1 MQECGVIT
9 CSIGQPALI
18 CPSLG
23 VWLRDGSLL
32 PMVSKEIV
40 HSGERTCP
48 AQALSLPATGSGLLS
63 SGDIY
68 LVLLPSVVV
77 ASMNQV
83 IQNALRKLWEIVP
96 APATALP
103 DLDELHA
110 PVAFRSG
117 GVCYPENSR
126 VAPRTDRRNAGLI
139 YHQAILVRQG
149 HWVQTQQGCSHHAR
163 GHHARL
169 YS

>member
-1 MQECGVIT
+1 MIT
-9 CSIGQPALI
+9 CVIGQPALI